1 MDNDSTTRTYEY
13 AIALRSTLAALAAV
27 GYRAVPGGVTPDG
40 VLMERAP
47 QGRTF
52 YARVALMGH
61 RDLGICEV
69 REEQLAGKG
78 LLRCTRLETE
88 TPEVHWTTSP
98 SVYDLEELSAEEA
111 QAEGEK
117 SRARVKAR
125 REQEE
130 ALAARRAEREA
141 REAEALRARRTTV
154 SARIRAT
161 SDGLLATPSARN
173 VLFSEDEI
181 HLALGPSLPTNVWQ
195 EGSGVLL
202 PGLAEGDLPALREA
216 LLGLGFASVEIAS
229 APEATPADEDDED
242 ECPDCGAPVDEDH
255 YQGCSGGSR

>member
-141 REAEALRARRTTV
+141 REAEAL
-154 SARIRAT
+154 
-161 SDGLLATPSARN
+161 
-173 VLFSEDEI
+173 
-181 HLALGPSLPTNVWQ
+181 
-195 EGSGVLL
+195 
-202 PGLAEGDLPALREA
+202 
-216 LLGLGFASVEIAS
+216 LGLGFASVEIAS

-255 YQGCSGGSR
+255 Y